1 MNKVKQSHWCMEGR
15 HNDEVHC
22 TNCNHAVGAQYD
34 EEDNITGV
42 PMVCP
47 KCASI
52 YDDVSVIEDKIRK
65 FHCHN
70 CEFLLSEE
78 LVKFINN

>member
-1 MNKVKQSHWCMEGR
+1 MDKVKLSHWRMEGR

-22 TNCNHAVGAQYD
+22 SNCNYAVGVQYD

-47 KCASI
+47 KCKSQMSNTI
-52 YDDVSVIEDKIRK
+52 HV
-65 FHCHN
+65 
-70 CEFLLSEE
+70 
-78 LVKFINN
+78 LVHAAMIKE